1 MVGFFIE
8 RPIFASAI
16 AVILVLAGSICYFL
30 LPVSQFPDITP
41 PQVVVSAVYPG
52 ASAQVVADTVTTP
65 LEQQINGVAG
75 MTYMSSSSSND
86 GSSTITITFDVGYP
100 LSIAAVDVQN
110 RVAQAASSLP
120 PIVNQAGVTI
130 KKQNPNFV
138 LIVNLTSP
146 DKSVDPVALSNY
158 AYLQIVDPLK
168 RLEGVGDVQ
177 IFGERRYSMRIWLDP
192 DKLANLGITAVDVQ
206 NAIAEQNVQVA
217 AGKIGQSPAPAGT
230 PFEMQVN
237 ATGRLSNVTE
247 FGDIVVR
254 ADANAGS
261 VVRLRDVARIEL
273 GALQYTSSAFF
284 GEDPTVVLAIY
295 QMPGSNALALQQRV
309 KDKMQE
315 LSKRFPK
322 GIDYAMHY
330 DTTRFVSASMHDVV
344 VTLIQALL
352 LVVAVVY
359 IFLQSWRTTIIPT
372 IAIPVSL
379 IATLVVMQLLGF
391 SLNMLSL
398 LGMVLAIGLVV
409 DDAIVVVENVE
420 RQLEAGLKPL
430 EAARAAMKEVTGPII
445 ATTAVLMAVFVPV
458 AFIPGVA
465 GRLYNQF
472 ALTVAISVGISAFNS
487 LTLSPALSAAFLRHR
502 GEVRF
507 APFRWFNSGFSWL
520 SHAYAESVRVL
531 IRWRVAM
538 LALFVLAVGATY
550 LVSLRIPST
559 FLPVEDQG
567 YFFVVVQL
575 PDGASLERTDA
586 VAKQVRDILKSTP
599 GVDIVGSISGLN
611 FLTQAAQS
619 NSAVEFAIL
628 KPWDQ
633 RPPEQGASSI
643 VASVRPKLLGLPGA
657 IALSFDPPSIPGLGT
672 TGGFEFQVEDLTG
685 RGSVALNDVAQAL
698 IAEARKQPE
707 LNPQQLFTSFS
718 TSTPQFNYDLDRNK
732 AKLLGLKLPDVFN
745 TLQIYLGSLYVNDFN
760 LFGRTFRVTL
770 QADKDARAAPSDL
783 SRLYV
788 RNATGGMVPLSTL
801 GTLRAIAGPETV
813 PHYNN
818 YASALINGGAAP
830 GYSSGQAVAAMERA
844 AAAVLPRDFA
854 YEWTGITF
862 QELKAGSIATIVF
875 ALAIVFVF
883 LILAAQYESWSMPFM
898 VLLAVP
904 LALFGAMLALW
915 LRGRQIDVYSQ
926 IGFVMLIG
934 LAAKNAILIVEFAKR
949 RREDG
954 LGIVEA
960 AMMAA
965 RLRLRPI
972 LMTAFAFILGV
983 VPLMFATGAGAASR
997 QSIGTTVFGGM
1008 LAATILTLAFV
1019 PVFYALIEQ
1028 LRESRLG
1035 PNPQPHESPSKAT
1048 PNRRNEIGVPY
1059 HANLE
1064 NSSGYY
1070 RPGGNRHRS
1079 RCCSA
1084 RRRVVWRYRWSDS
1097 QSSSVC
1103 DAGARC
1109 QHREKNDS
1117 DLARLFGPHGINPP
1131 CCPSGKSI
1139 RLHPAAARR
1148 GRDRRQRRRFALH
1161 DRSTRFSGGA
1171 GSGKG
1176 AGAEKYRGA

>member
-1 MVGFFIE
+1 
-8 RPIFASAI
+8 
-16 AVILVLAGSICYFL
+16 
-30 LPVSQFPDITP
+30 
-41 PQVVVSAVYPG
+41 
-52 ASAQVVADTVTTP
+52 
-65 LEQQINGVAG
+65 
-75 MTYMSSSSSND
+75 
-86 GSSTITITFDVGYP
+86 
-100 LSIAAVDVQN
+100 
-110 RVAQAASSLP
+110 
-120 PIVNQAGVTI
+120 
-130 KKQNPNFV
+130 
-138 LIVNLTSP
+138 
-146 DKSVDPVALSNY
+146 
-158 AYLQIVDPLK
+158 
-168 RLEGVGDVQ
+168 
-177 IFGERRYSMRIWLDP
+177 
-192 DKLANLGITAVDVQ
+192 
-206 NAIAEQNVQVA
+206 
-217 AGKIGQSPAPAGT
+217 
-230 PFEMQVN
+230 
-237 ATGRLSNVTE
+237 
-247 FGDIVVR
+247 
-254 ADANAGS
+254 
-261 VVRLRDVARIEL
+261 
-273 GALQYTSSAFF
+273 
-284 GEDPTVVLAIY
+284 
-295 QMPGSNALALQQRV
+295 
-309 KDKMQE
+309 
-315 LSKRFPK
+315 
-322 GIDYAMHY
+322 
-330 DTTRFVSASMHDVV
+330 
-344 VTLIQALL
+344 
-352 LVVAVVY
+352 
-359 IFLQSWRTTIIPT
+359 
-372 IAIPVSL
+372 
-379 IATLVVMQLLGF
+379 
-391 SLNMLSL
+391 
-398 LGMVLAIGLVV
+398 
-409 DDAIVVVENVE
+409 
-420 RQLEAGLKPL
+420 
-430 EAARAAMKEVTGPII
+430 VTGPII

-633 RPPEQGASSI
+633 RPPEQGASNI

-770 QADKDARAAPSDL
+770 QADKDARATPSDL

-854 YEWTGITF
+854 FEWTGITF

-954 LGIVEA
+954 LDIVEA

-1035 PNPQPHESPSKAT
+1035 E
-1048 PNRRNEIGVPY
+1048 
-1059 HANLE
+1059 
-1064 NSSGYY
+1064 
-1070 RPGGNRHRS
+1070 
-1079 RCCSA
+1079 
-1084 RRRVVWRYRWSDS
+1084 
-1097 QSSSVC
+1097 
-1103 DAGARC
+1103 
-1109 QHREKNDS
+1109 
-1117 DLARLFGPHGINPP
+1117 
-1131 CCPSGKSI
+1131 
-1139 RLHPAAARR
+1139 PAAAREPVE
-1148 GRDRRQRRRFALH
+1148 GH
-1161 DRSTRFSGGA
+1161 
-1171 GSGKG
+1171 
-1176 AGAEKYRGA
+1176 AEPAE